1 MSDGS
6 IFIAKLDDRAIIE
19 AVEKVQKE
27 FPNQLEV
34 HFIGQ
39 FGEVHGEEI
48 AAYRESGSLSL
59 IRVKLDFTECSWTW
73 YRLGPP
79 DSKTYPQAAEYDRI
93 EFRGNQ
99 YNGLTPQ
106 QRPVA
111 LAIDRTLKLA
121 LQLPLTEID
130 PSSPLSLATG
140 REVLQALQT
149 ASQRLLTETAEHRT
163 KLEID
168 FAARE
173 AAREERF
180 SQVRQQDEERLSQ
193 EREAAQVAH
202 AERVAALDLREGEL
216 DSLKKTLDDR
226 NNTHVR
232 REIRSSLLD
241 LTKER
246 LLNFRVS
253 PETRTQY
260 ILVHAVCSAGIL
272 FLLGLAAVTAVKFD
286 STLPPTA
293 FALSAARSLLA
304 GAAAIAL
311 GAWYL
316 KWLNRWLQ
324 RIADAEFK
332 LQQFRLDI
340 ERASWLTETV
350 LEWNQSS
357 KEPFPELLASRL
369 STGLF
374 QSTKDDVED
383 PQTPAS
389 QLAEALLGSAASA
402 RLKIGDQELS
412 LDRKGIRQLERPDA
426 R

>member
-1 MSDGS
+1 MSDRS
-6 IFIAKLDDRAIIE
+6 IFVAKLDDRAVIE
-19 AVEKVQKE
+19 AIRKVQMD
-27 FPNQLEV
+27 FPSQLSV
-34 HFIGQ
+34 VFTSQ
-39 FGEVHGEEI
+39 FGEVSGEDLSMYMEP
-48 AAYRESGSLSL
+48 GSLAL
-59 IRVKLDFTECSWTW
+59 LNVELAMDKCSWTW
-73 YRLGPP
+73 FRLGPP

-93 EFRGNQ
+93 AFSINQ
-99 YNGLTPQ
+99 YQTLAPKE
-106 QRPVA
+106 RSVA
-111 LAIDRTLKLA
+111 LGVDRILKLA
-121 LQLPLTEID
+121 FQQPLTEID
-130 PSSPLSLATG
+130 PSLPLNLATG

-180 SQVRQQDEERLSQ
+180 SQVRQQDEDRLRQ

-232 REIRSSLLD
+232 RQIRSSLLD

-272 FLLGLAAVTAVKFD
+272 LLLGLAAVTAVEFD
-286 STLPPTA
+286 SKMPPTA

-402 RLKIGDQELS
+402 RLKLGDQELS

-426 R
+426 K

>member
-6 IFIAKLDDRAIIE
+6 VFVAKLDDRAVIE
-19 AVEKVQKE
+19 AFHKVVRE
-27 FPNQLEV
+27 FPSQLEV
-34 HFIGQ
+34 EFTSQ
-39 FGEVHGEEI
+39 FGELAGEQLAICMEP
-48 AAYRESGSLSL
+48 GSLL
-59 IRVKLDFTECSWTW
+59 LTKVFLDFGACSWTW
-73 YRLGPP
+73 HRLGPT
-79 DSKTYPQAAEYDRI
+79 DSKLYPQSAEYDRI
-93 EFRGNQ
+93 AFSAKQ
-99 YNGLTPQ
+99 YHAVEPDAPRVDQ
-106 QRPVA
+106 
-111 LAIDRTLKLA
+111 TLKLA
-121 LQLPLTEID
+121 FQQPLTEID
-130 PSSPLSLATG
+130 PSSPLNLATG

-149 ASQRLLTETAEHRT
+149 ASQRLITETAEHRT

-180 SQVRQQDEERLSQ
+180 SQVRQQDEDRLSQ

-260 ILVHAVCSAGIL
+260 ILVHAVCSAGIV

-402 RLKIGDQELS
+402 RLKLGDQELS

>member
-6 IFIAKLDDRAIIE
+6 IFVAKLDDRAVIE
-19 AVEKVQKE
+19 AFHKVVRE
-27 FPNQLEV
+27 FPSQLEV
-34 HFIGQ
+34 EFTSQ
-39 FGEVHGEEI
+39 FGELAGEQLAICMEP
-48 AAYRESGSLSL
+48 GSLL
-59 IRVKLDFTECSWTW
+59 LTKVFLDFGACSWTW
-73 YRLGPP
+73 HRLGPT
-79 DSKTYPQAAEYDRI
+79 DSKLYPQSAEYDRI
-93 EFRGNQ
+93 AFSAKQ
-99 YNGLTPQ
+99 YHAVGPDAPRVDQ
-106 QRPVA
+106 K
-111 LAIDRTLKLA
+111 LKLA
-121 LQLPLTEID
+121 FQQPLTEID
-130 PSSPLSLATG
+130 PSSPLNLATG

-149 ASQRLLTETAEHRT
+149 ASQRLITETAEHRT

-180 SQVRQQDEERLSQ
+180 SQIRQQDEDRLSQ

-260 ILVHAVCSAGIL
+260 ILVHAVCSAGIV

-286 STLPPTA
+286 STLPTTA

-383 PQTPAS
+383 PQTSAS

-402 RLKIGDQELS
+402 RLKLGDQELS